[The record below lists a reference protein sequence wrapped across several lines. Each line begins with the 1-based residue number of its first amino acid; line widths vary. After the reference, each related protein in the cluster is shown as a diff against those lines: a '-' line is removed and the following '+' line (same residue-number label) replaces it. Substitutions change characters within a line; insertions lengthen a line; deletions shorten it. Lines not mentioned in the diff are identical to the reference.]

1 MAWDMISEKVSSL
14 WRASLSCDELPPA
27 SAVAGK
33 KVDACGTEEETY
45 PPIARDLYG
54 DTGMVGT
61 MSPANNPDLGRKW
74 SVCPKGKVE
83 F

>member
-14 WRASLSCDELPPA
+14 WRASS
-27 SAVAGK
+27 GK

-74 SVCPKGKVE
+74 SVCPKGKAE